1 MYTVTKEIHFC
12 YGHRLM
18 NYSGMCRHP
27 HGHNG
32 RAAFEMAGEKLD
44 ERGMVTD
51 FTDIKHSMKDWIDGE
66 IDHKMLLRKDD
77 PAVEVFRKM
86 GEPVFVMDENP
97 TAESIAR
104 LFFEKAKTMGF
115 PVKRV
120 TVWETDTSFASYVEP
135 SPR

>member
-1 MYTVTKEIHFC
+1 MYTVTKQIHFC

-18 NYSGMCRHP
+18 NYDGLCKHP

-32 RAAFEMAGEKLD
+32 RAEFEMSSEKLD
-44 ERGMVTD
+44 ARGMVTD
-51 FTDIKHSMKDWIDGE
+51 FTDIKNAMKQWIDDE

-86 GEPVFVMDENP
+86 GEPVFALENNP

-104 LFFEKAKTMGF
+104 LFFEKAKALGF
-115 PVKRV
+115 PVTRV
-120 TVWETDTSFASYVEP
+120 TVWETDTSFATY
-135 SPR
+135 RG